1 MPHAGGVG
9 PAMGTIQALAGN
21 RAASAVVQRL
31 EEDGKAA
38 AGKAKKSRSGLNI
51 REKIADALERANKQ
65 FDRLDTFVLR
75 GMNPID
81 AGLATQAAKTSD
93 APLGDN
99 VHEASGGAA
108 GEMAATDGLTAVNG
122 VLDARKAYKESKE
135 NPSGPAS
142 HAARKKYPSKAL
154 DAIQSMTTFV
164 SDNLSVAKNLLH
176 SDAVA
181 AATTAEAGGGVL
193 STVAGAKS
201 VRATRRAGVTTR
213 KYRAIKKVDVGTPVG
228 DEELAELREAELAG
242 HRALGEAYLVLER
255 SYDEGEGT
263 FAQRLDTAL
272 DQVGD
277 ALKGID
283 KAAGG
288 LKLAED
294 TNALNTSKNYVLGK
308 QRNKV
313 LKLGVGAL
321 GDGVRSAAAGV
332 TIAAAATGTLAS
344 NPVGWALA
352 ATAAGLLLSVTAY
365 KTGRAGMKR
374 YEGARHPERWAPSV
388 EEGGEAPAEPASQ
401 QEALKEA
408 LKFWKK
414 AKHGERQA
422 MARTLYGLA
431 AGPDVPAGKGT
442 SPKLRASARE
452 LLVVLKAG
460 PQKMRMATDEWEKSL
475 NDPEQTEKWLKE
487 IENQLS
493 SG

>member
-1 MPHAGGVG
+1 
-9 PAMGTIQALAGN
+9 MGTIQALAGN
-21 RAASAVVQRL
+21 RAASVVVQRL
-31 EEDGKAA
+31 EADGKAA
-38 AGKAKKSRSGLNI
+38 EGKAKKSRSGLNI
-51 REKIADALERANKQ
+51 RDRIADALEKANKQ
-65 FDRLDTFVLR
+65 LDRLDTFVLR

-81 AGLATQAAKTSD
+81 AGLASGAAKTSD
-93 APLGDN
+93 AALGN
-99 VHEASGGAA
+99 HVHEASGAAA
-108 GEMAATDGLTAVNG
+108 GEMAVTDGVTAVNG

-154 DAIQSMTTFV
+154 DAVQSMTTFV
-164 SDNLSVAKNLLH
+164 SDNLSAAKNFLH
-176 SDAVA
+176 SDVVA
-181 AATTAEAGGGVL
+181 AASTAEAGGGVL
-193 STVAGAKS
+193 GTVAGVKS
-201 VRATRRAGVTTR
+201 VRATRRAGLTTR
-213 KYRAIKKVDVGTPVG
+213 KYRAIQKVDVGAPVA

-242 HRALGEAYLVLER
+242 HRALGDAYLALQR
-255 SYDEGEGT
+255 SYDEGEVGA
-263 FAQRLDTAL
+263 FAQRLDAAI
-272 DQVGD
+272 GR
-277 ALKGID
+277 AGEAIEGIS
-283 KAAGG
+283 KAAEG
-288 LKLAED
+288 LKNAQD
-294 TNALNTSKNYVLGK
+294 TNTLNTSKNYALGK

-313 LKLGVGAL
+313 MKLGVGAL
-321 GDGVRSAAAGV
+321 GDGARSAGAGV

-365 KTGRAGMKR
+365 KAGRAGKKR
-374 YEGARHPERWAPSV
+374 YEGARHPERWAPPA
-388 EEGGEAPAEPASQ
+388 EEGGEAPAAPASQ
-401 QEALKEA
+401 RGALKEA

-442 SPKLRASARE
+442 SPELRASARE

-460 PQKMRMATDEWEKSL
+460 PEKMRMTADEWAKSL
-475 NDPEQTEKWLKE
+475 NDPAQTVKWQTE